1 MYVDCVEHLGM
12 RFDGT
17 SFLRIY
23 KVVPGKF
30 ILRRKA
36 TLDLF
41 KKVGK

>member
-1 MYVDCVEHLGM
+1 MS
-12 RFDGT
+12 FDRT
-17 SFLRIY
+17 CFLRVY

-41 KKVGK
+41 KKGGK